1 MINAANNMTFARTL
15 ALLSVLIL
23 TACGG
28 LVYKQDIQQG
38 NVLDSDDVAELET
51 GMTKRQ
57 VQVLLGTPSINS
69 PFHNDRWDYMNTY
82 ARRGGKPEKRVLTL
96 YFEND
101 SLATIEGSY
110 LDEESMAGE
119 ALDEL
124 QDPEETPIQDL
135 DSLREEERGGPGTGG
150 G

>member
-1 MINAANNMTFARTL
+1 MSKAAKTMTLARTL
-15 ALLSVLIL
+15 ALLSVLQL

-38 NVLDSDDVAELET
+38 NVLDSDDVAELST

-57 VQVLLGTPSINS
+57 VQVLLGTPSVNS

-82 ARRGGKPEKRVLTL
+82 ARRGGKPKKRVLTL

-101 SLATIEGSY
+101 ALASIEGNY
-110 LDEESMAGE
+110 LDEENMASE
-119 ALDEL
+119 ALEEL
-124 QDPEETPIQDL
+124 QDPEDAPIQDL
-135 DSLREEERGGPGTGG
+135 ESLREEERGGPGT
-150 G
+150 

>member
-1 MINAANNMTFARTL
+1 MTIVRVL
-15 ALLSVLIL
+15 ALLAVLFL

-38 NVLDSDDVAELET
+38 NVLDDEDVAQLET

-57 VQVLLGTPSINS
+57 VQVLLGTPSVNS
-69 PFHNDRWDYMNTY
+69 PFHRDRWDYMNTY
-82 ARRGGKPEKRVLTL
+82 APRGAEPRKRVLTL

-101 SLATIEGSY
+101 ALVSIEGNY
-110 LDEESMAGE
+110 LDEERMASE

-135 DSLREEERGGPGTGG
+135 ETLRNEERGGPGG
-150 G
+150 